1 MAILVDRETYLS
13 RSRQLKRIRRM
24 LEGTVKALRRALRVG
39 PAIPERLDD
48 ARARYLDIKYHW
60 RDVRKRERHAS
71 TLLRWYRDVLLYLRG
86 TIEVLPAMLYAVT
99 DIRPLRELAN
109 TTALRVDVRP
119 PLFRPPVSEDKEN

>member
-109 TTALRVDVRP
+109 TTLRVDVRP

>member
-1 MAILVDRETYLS
+1 MSILVDRESYLS
-13 RSRQLKRIRRM
+13 SSRQEREIRRM
-24 LEGTVKALRRALRVG
+24 LRGTLRALRRAFRH
-39 PAIPERLDD
+39 PPIPDRLDD
-48 ARARYLDIKYHW
+48 AYNRYLNLKFIW
-60 RDVRKRERHAS
+60 RDERSRERHAS

-109 TTALRVDVRP
+109 TTLRVDVRP